1 MNEWTN
7 WKLLNQENC
16 DALPKLKIEEP
27 EEDEELLRKLEEHA
41 RLQIQLDRK
50 FGSLSLGQLL
60 TLILV
65 FLVLVFVLGTLGEI
79 IFLGSPFGTII
90 ASVLAA
96 LAVVGMSNGIRSSN
110 IRKFLRD
117 REEAREDEDKP
128 AKLEE

>member
-1 MNEWTN
+1 
-7 WKLLNQENC
+7 
-16 DALPKLKIEEP
+16 LKIEEP
-27 EEDEELLRKLEEHA
+27 KEDEELLKKLEEHA

-60 TLILV
+60 TLVIV

-110 IRKFLRD
+110 VRKFLRQ
-117 REEAREDEDKP
+117 REEAREEKEP
-128 AKLEE
+128 E

>member
-1 MNEWTN
+1 LE
-7 WKLLNQENC
+7 E
-16 DALPKLKIEEP
+16 EEP
-27 EEDEELLRKLEEHA
+27 EEDEKLLAELEEHA

-50 FGSLSLGQLL
+50 FGSLSLGQLM

-117 REEAREDEDKP
+117 REEAK
-128 AKLEE
+128 EEGQEQTQLG

>member
-1 MNEWTN
+1 
-7 WKLLNQENC
+7 L
-16 DALPKLKIEEP
+16 DIEEP
-27 EEDEELLRKLEEHA
+27 EEDEKLLAKLEEHA
-41 RLQIQLDRK
+41 RPQIQLDRK
-50 FGSLSLGQLL
+50 LGSLSLGQLM

-96 LAVVGMSNGIRSSN
+96 LAVVGMGNGIRSSN

>member
-1 MNEWTN
+1 M
-7 WKLLNQENC
+7 
-16 DALPKLKIEEP
+16 KIEGP
-27 EEDEELLRKLEEHA
+27 EEDEELLKKLEEHA

-79 IFLGSPFGTII
+79 VFLGSPFGTII

-110 IRKFLRD
+110 IRKFLRES
-117 REEAREDEDKP
+117 EEARADE
-128 AKLEE
+128 EET

>member
-1 MNEWTN
+1 M
-7 WKLLNQENC
+7 
-16 DALPKLKIEEP
+16 
-27 EEDEELLRKLEEHA
+27 
-41 RLQIQLDRK
+41 
-50 FGSLSLGQLL
+50 

-90 ASVLAA
+90 ASVVAA
-96 LAVVGMSNGIRSSN
+96 LAVVGMGNGIRSSN
-110 IRKFLRD
+110 IRKFLGD

>member
-1 MNEWTN
+1 M
-7 WKLLNQENC
+7 
-16 DALPKLKIEEP
+16 DIEEP
-27 EEDEELLRKLEEHA
+27 EEDEKLLARLEEHA

-50 FGSLSLGQLL
+50 FGSLSLGQLMTL
-60 TLILV
+60 TLV

-96 LAVVGMSNGIRSSN
+96 LAVVGMGNGIRSSN

-117 REEAREDEDKP
+117 REEDRE
-128 AKLEE
+128 AKQDDDTLEGEK

>member
-1 MNEWTN
+1 LEIKET
-7 WKLLNQENC
+7 
-16 DALPKLKIEEP
+16 D
-27 EEDEELLRKLEEHA
+27 EDEELLKQLEEHA

-79 IFLGSPFGTII
+79 LFFGSPFGTII

-110 IRKFLRD
+110 IRKFLRQ
-117 REEAREDEDKP
+117 REEANENKQERLD
-128 AKLEE
+128 

>member
-1 MNEWTN
+1 MLE
-7 WKLLNQENC
+7 E
-16 DALPKLKIEEP
+16 EEP
-27 EEDEELLRKLEEHA
+27 EEDEKLLAKLEDHA

-50 FGSLSLGQLL
+50 FGSLSLGQLM

-65 FLVLVFVLGTLGEI
+65 FLVLVFILGTLGEI

-117 REEAREDEDKP
+117 REEAREDEDRP

>member
-1 MNEWTN
+1 M
-7 WKLLNQENC
+7 
-16 DALPKLKIEEP
+16 KIEES
-27 EEDEELLRKLEEHA
+27 EEDEEILKKLEDHA
-41 RLQIQLDRK
+41 RLQIRLDRK

-79 IFLGSPFGTII
+79 IFFGSPFGTII

-110 IRKFLRD
+110 IRKFLKD
-117 REEAREDEDKP
+117 REEAREDQGNQV
-128 AKLEE
+128 KLEE

>member
-16 DALPKLKIEEP
+16 DTLPKLKIEEP
-27 EEDEELLRKLEEHA
+27 EEEDEELLKKLEEHA

-60 TLILV
+60 TLVLV

-110 IRKFLRD
+110 VRKFLRQ
-117 REEAREDEDKP
+117 REEAKEDKEP
-128 AKLEE
+128 D

>member
-1 MNEWTN
+1 ME
-7 WKLLNQENC
+7 
-16 DALPKLKIEEP
+16 IEEL
-27 EEDEELLRKLEEHA
+27 EEEEELLKQLELHA

-50 FGSLSLGQLL
+50 FGSLSLGQQL

-79 IFLGSPFGTII
+79 MFLGSPFGTII

-110 IRKFLRD
+110 IRKFLRQ
-117 REEAREDEDKP
+117 REEAREDDEQTKIADTS
-128 AKLEE
+128 

>member
-1 MNEWTN
+1 MDT
-7 WKLLNQENC
+7 
-16 DALPKLKIEEP
+16 EEP
-27 EEDEELLRKLEEHA
+27 EEDEKLLAKLEEHA

-50 FGSLSLGQLL
+50 FGTLSLGQLM
-60 TLILV
+60 TLVLV

-96 LAVVGMSNGIRSSN
+96 LAVVGMGNGIRSSN

>member
-1 MNEWTN
+1 
-7 WKLLNQENC
+7 L
-16 DALPKLKIEEP
+16 DIEEP
-27 EEDEELLRKLEEHA
+27 EQDEKLLAKLEEHA

-50 FGSLSLGQLL
+50 FGSLSLGQLI

-65 FLVLVFVLGTLGEI
+65 FLVLVSVLGTLGEI

-90 ASVLAA
+90 ASVVAA
-96 LAVVGMSNGIRSSN
+96 LAVVGMGNGIRSSN

>member
-1 MNEWTN
+1 M
-7 WKLLNQENC
+7 
-16 DALPKLKIEEP
+16 DIEEP
-27 EEDEELLRKLEEHA
+27 EQDEKLLAKLEEHA

-50 FGSLSLGQLL
+50 FGSLSLGQLI

-65 FLVLVFVLGTLGEI
+65 FLVLVSVLGTLGEI

-90 ASVLAA
+90 ASVVAA
-96 LAVVGMSNGIRSSN
+96 LAVVGMGNGIRSSN

>member
-1 MNEWTN
+1 M
-7 WKLLNQENC
+7 
-16 DALPKLKIEEP
+16 KIEEP
-27 EEDEELLRKLEEHA
+27 EEDEDLLKKLEEHA

-110 IRKFLRD
+110 VRKFLRQQ
-117 REEAREDEDKP
+117 EEAREDKEP
-128 AKLEE
+128 Q

>member
-1 MNEWTN
+1 M
-7 WKLLNQENC
+7 
-16 DALPKLKIEEP
+16 KIEEP
-27 EEDEELLRKLEEHA
+27 EEDEELLKKLEEHA
-41 RLQIQLDRK
+41 RRQIQLDRK

-110 IRKFLRD
+110 VRKFLRQ
-117 REEAREDEDKP
+117 REEARQDKEP
-128 AKLEE
+128 E

>member
-1 MNEWTN
+1 MPLEI
-7 WKLLNQENC
+7 K
-16 DALPKLKIEEP
+16 EP
-27 EEDEELLRKLEEHA
+27 EEDEELLKQLEEHA

-90 ASVLAA
+90 ASVLSA

-110 IRKFLRD
+110 IRKFLRA
-117 REEAREDEDKP
+117 REEAREEKQERLD
-128 AKLEE
+128 